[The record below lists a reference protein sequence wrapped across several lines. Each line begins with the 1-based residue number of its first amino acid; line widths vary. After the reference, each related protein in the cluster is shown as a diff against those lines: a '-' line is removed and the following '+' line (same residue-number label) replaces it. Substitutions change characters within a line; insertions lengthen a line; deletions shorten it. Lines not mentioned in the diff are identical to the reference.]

1 VAYVKHNDCC
11 KVEKN
16 KLYRMEIFFDGNAEM
31 RAKFMRDAF
40 VGKVDENTAIVT
52 ADIFDPE
59 GMKQAFSDPEMEKRL
74 EEMGVERTMYMLQPA
89 PVPGS

>member
-1 VAYVKHNDCC
+1 MLNTMIVVKMKKTNFSEW
-11 KVEKN
+11 K
-16 KLYRMEIFFDGNAEM
+16 KLFDGDAEN
-31 RAKFMRDAF
+31 RAMFARDTL

-59 GMKQAFSDPEMEKRL
+59 GMKQALSGPEVDKL
-74 EEMGVERTMYMLQPA
+74 LKEMGIEHTIYMLQPA

>member
-1 VAYVKHNDCC
+1 MLNTMIVVKLKKTNYTEW
-11 KVEKN
+11 KK
-16 KLYRMEIFFDGNAEM
+16 FFDGNAKM

-59 GMKQAFSDPEMEKRL
+59 GMKQTLSDPELGKSF
-74 EEMGVERTMYMLQPA
+74 EEMGIEHTIYMLQPA

>member
-1 VAYVKHNDCC
+1 MLNTMMFVKMTKTNYTEW
-11 KVEKN
+11 K
-16 KLYRMEIFFDGNAEM
+16 KLFDGDAEM
-31 RAKFMRDAF
+31 RSKFMRDAL

-59 GMKQAFSDPEMEKRL
+59 GMKQALSDPELGKIF
-74 EEMGVERTMYMLQPA
+74 EEMGIEHTVYMLQPA